1 MPSLRRVVQ
10 TTQLFLSRFSYFPS
24 ICKFNKISFSSS
36 NHTSFVL
43 ITRGAQ
49 ISYRYITNVS
59 RHVSVY
65 GSHIDEWSCID
76 CSDSTNHAASY
87 DYYVRRMYRISLKF
101 VSNNESATNRTRLR
115 INHT

>member
-1 MPSLRRVVQ
+1 MYCIPSLSRVVE
-10 TTQLFLSRFSYFPS
+10 TTQLFLSFFLS
-24 ICKFNKISFSSS
+24 IYKFNKISFSSL
-36 NHTSFVL
+36 NHILFVF

-76 CSDSTNHAASY
+76 CSDSTNHAAS
-87 DYYVRRMYRISLKF
+87 
-101 VSNNESATNRTRLR
+101 
-115 INHT
+115 